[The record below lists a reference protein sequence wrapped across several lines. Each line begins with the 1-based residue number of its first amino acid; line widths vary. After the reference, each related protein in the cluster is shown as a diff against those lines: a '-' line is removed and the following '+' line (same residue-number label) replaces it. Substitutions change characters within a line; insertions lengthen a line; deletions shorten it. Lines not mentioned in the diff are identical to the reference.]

1 MVPGIYVMAIVTLVA
16 SVALWGGLVHRLAGR
31 QGRYLWLLLPG
42 LPLSAIAN
50 LGIKGPLARLV
61 AGAAGITPTSDQ
73 RLPVWFLAFLFLLAP
88 LFEEALKALPL
99 VVPGIRAMARHR
111 SAAFWSGIALGVSF
125 GLGEAAYIA
134 YGVAQSPQYARYPWY
149 AFTGFFLERTLTCL
163 AHGVFTAVMV
173 MGLQRERSRAWI
185 GYLLAVGLHALLN
198 VGAALLQ
205 FRILAPEWAQLYTFA
220 AFIAVIL
227 LFISLRVLVTRE
239 GVPPG

>member
-1 MVPGIYVMAIVTLVA
+1 VPGIYVMAIITLAA
-16 SVALWGGLVHRLAGR
+16 SVALWGGLVHRLSGR

-99 VVPGIRAMARHR
+99 VVPGIRAMARYR
-111 SAAFWSGIALGVSF
+111 SAAFWSGIALGISF

-134 YGVAQSPQYARYPWY
+134 YGVAQSTQYAHYPWY
-149 AFTGFFLERTLTCL
+149 AFIGFFLERTLTCL
-163 AHGVFTAVMV
+163 AHGVFTAVML
-173 MGLQRERSRAWI
+173 MGLQRKRSRAWI

-205 FRILAPEWAQLYTFA
+205 FQILAPEWAQLYTFA

-227 LFISLRVLVTRE
+227 LFISLRVMVTRE